1 MLLSSGQVWVKAINV
16 LKFWSLNGMQQIAVA
31 VDVVVAGVRLQDA
44 LANDL
49 HSFTRTLLTYNKWEA
64 NNNMLKHKRGWNAM
78 SWSSLVEG
86 VILSDPRGLRF
97 EPGHQQHFIK
107 NIVLVPNVLKRREK
121 KPWMAIFKTNLNFTF
136 HWILSRIDLC
146 RIFCKQFLCSLSLS
160 LEEFSKQ
167 FLGHDFA

>member
-1 MLLSSGQVWVKAINV
+1 
-16 LKFWSLNGMQQIAVA
+16 
-31 VDVVVAGVRLQDA
+31 
-44 LANDL
+44 
-49 HSFTRTLLTYNKWEA
+49 
-64 NNNMLKHKRGWNAM
+64 M

-86 VILSDPRGLRF
+86 VIPSDPRGLRF

-107 NIVLVPNVLKRREK
+107 NIVLVPNVSKRREK

-160 LEEFSKQ
+160 RGIFETIFGAWLCIIWISWFESNFWLVHLRKCSMVNSTKQKYEHYFVVGSDVVRTTTLNSKI
-167 FLGHDFA
+167 FI